1 MKLSRT
7 DLLPVLTIMAGGV
20 LGASLSIG
28 LLWSPEPVATSYESV
43 RRAEVLG
50 SEEQKAARITVN
62 FPGIPIEQVLFTFS
76 EFSGKSIVVGTDVAG
91 ISITAD
97 IRDQAW
103 DDAMEKILQSRG
115 LVAVE
120 SETGIIRVD
129 AITNIFDREAIEP
142 LETVPYR
149 INFLTSAE
157 MTTAITQLISDRG
170 QVAESQA
177 ANTVIVT
184 DIRRV
189 HDAIGQLIGELD
201 IPTPQIMISAKI
213 IFRADLEAP
222 GVNGF
227 YTMRGFVAED
237 VEQKPI
243 R

>member
-1 MKLSRT
+1 MRLPRT
-7 DLLPVLTIMAGGV
+7 DLVPVLTIAAGGII
-20 LGASLSIG
+20 GASLSFT
-28 LLWSPEPVATSYESV
+28 LLGPRSDDVPVVVPVVVPSATDA
-43 RRAEVLG
+43 R
-50 SEEQKAARITVN
+50 EQ
-62 FPGIPIEQVLFTFS
+62 
-76 EFSGKSIVVGTDVAG
+76 
-91 ISITAD
+91 
-97 IRDQAW
+97 
-103 DDAMEKILQSRG
+103 
-115 LVAVE
+115 
-120 SETGIIRVD
+120 
-129 AITNIFDREAIEP
+129 IEP

-170 QVAESQA
+170 QVAEAQA

-213 IFRADLEAP
+213 IFRTDLEAP

-227 YTMRGFVAED
+227 YTRRGFLAED